1 MAKRP
6 KSRKAVRKS
15 ARATRPRRAAGRMS
29 AAAGGGGGPRGSLPL
44 KQLRQELDLAVAK
57 LSRRVEVTGQPSAKV
72 SRAIAVF
79 TRWASE
85 IDDLCDRGTGDFC
98 GPTMDPLS

>member
-6 KSRKAVRKS
+6 KSRKTA
-15 ARATRPRRAAGRMS
+15 RRAARPARRRKAVRPR
-29 AAAGGGGGPRGSLPL
+29 AAAAAARPSLPL
-44 KQLRQELDLAVAK
+44 RQLRQDLDLAVAK

-72 SRAIAVF
+72 SRAITVF

-85 IDDLCDRGTGDFC
+85 IDDLCDRASGDFC